1 MDPRINH
8 PALAGSIGLTQLRSG
23 VLASQ
28 FSLDAVEMADLQQ
41 YPARLFRS
49 LIQSFQEAAPD
60 MGKTSSQSQWFTFL
74 GTQAGKT
81 IVGGITVTLKR
92 AVKIKRNELLEASG
106 RSSGMPIKNHV
117 SSGLTHDPQIAL
129 STLSVSRIKVP
140 DRRFIHLDVAAIHD
154 GGFDLLIHR
163 IKPLGA

>member
-1 MDPRINH
+1 
-8 PALAGSIGLTQLRSG
+8 
-23 VLASQ
+23 
-28 FSLDAVEMADLQQ
+28 
-41 YPARLFRS
+41 
-49 LIQSFQEAAPD
+49 
-60 MGKTSSQSQWFTFL
+60 MGKTSSQRQWFAFL

-117 SSGLTHDPQIAL
+117 SSGLTRDPQIAL